1 MVIEDILGIR
11 KFQKNPAKAHGRSNN
26 SYKMGK
32 LFFIGKL
39 QRKEK
44 EKKKEPETHE
54 PETGWNISLALDLL
68 D

>member
-1 MVIEDILGIR
+1 
-11 KFQKNPAKAHGRSNN
+11 
-26 SYKMGK
+26 MGK